1 MFRLHLLLPARTLRR
16 AILPLSA
23 AASILA
29 SCGGGGGGGGPAAS
43 GPSAPSTPPPPPPP
57 CVQTHDRGCVSESDY
72 EALAAEAA
80 VAFTDTASFE
90 NQWGLEAVGADRA
103 YANLQL
109 RFGPDAKPGEGV
121 TVGVLDTGIDSSHPA
136 FEGKSVF
143 GRLLKNARDEDGSD
157 FSHGT
162 AVASVIAG
170 VESPDLRTDA
180 SGVAWGADLAVFA
193 IPLGSSDGTYRP
205 IAVESLRS
213 NADYFA
219 EVFTEILDWRGGPGR
234 IDFLNLSF
242 GIQGVIDNYSEGVLR
257 EPMKPL
263 VEAIAQADSEDKTVF
278 VWAAGNSHGD
288 ECDPALPECVDGKV
302 EAKSVSLLPGLAARF
317 PELKPHTLAVVAI
330 KEDGEITD
338 FSNRCGLAEDYCLAA
353 PGEDVTGAYFGPY
366 QGRDGVRGTVG
377 VRGTSFAAPMVT
389 GGLALMKQFFRDQL
403 PNTNLV
409 ARLLE
414 TADRSGVWA
423 DSADL
428 RPRAPGP
435 RRRHLAGGRTGGRGR
450 FACRWPRSRAA
461 TDEPAA
467 RRRLR
472 QRSGLIA
479 RKSRS
484 RGVRRPG
491 RALLV
496 QFQRPFDAGT
506 GAPPV
511 GAAPGNFNGYPL
523 PVRPTRR
530 RTTSACPCWRPPPR
544 PAAHCRR
551 SI

>member
-1 MFRLHLLLPARTLRR
+1 MRTCNCG
-16 AILPLSA
+16 SA
-23 AASILA
+23 
-29 SCGGGGGGGGPAAS
+29 
-43 GPSAPSTPPPPPPP
+43 
-57 CVQTHDRGCVSESDY
+57 
-72 EALAAEAA
+72 
-80 VAFTDTASFE
+80 
-90 NQWGLEAVGADRA
+90 
-103 YANLQL
+103 
-109 RFGPDAKPGEGV
+109 PDAKPGEGV

-136 FEGKSVF
+136 FEGKRVF

-170 VESPDLRTDA
+170 VEHPDLETDA
-180 SGVAWGADLAVFA
+180 SGVAWGRRPRRLRDTARQQRRDPTGPHSVNGLQSTAEFFAD
-193 IPLGSSDGTYRP
+193 T
-205 IAVESLRS
+205 
-213 NADYFA
+213 
-219 EVFTEILDWRGGPGR
+219 FTEILAWRDGSRR
-234 IDFLNLSF
+234 IDFLNLSLGVQ
-242 GIQGVIDNYSEGVLR
+242 GIIDRYGEEVLR

-263 VEAIAQADSEDKTVF
+263 VEVMTQADSEDKTVF

-317 PELKPHTLAVVAI
+317 PELKENTLAVVAI
-330 KEDGEITD
+330 REDGGNHR
-338 FSNRCGLAEDYCLAA
+338 FLQPLRPRGRLL
-353 PGEDVTGAYFGPY
+353 PGGA
-366 QGRDGVRGTVG
+366 GRGMSGRPISVRTRAWDGVRGTVG

-389 GGLALMKQFFRDQL
+389 GGPRADEAVL
-403 PNTNLV
+403 PRPAPQHKPRRAPSGNGGPER
-409 ARLLE
+409 RLG
-414 TADRSGVWA
+414 RFG
-423 DSADL
+423 DL

-506 GAPPV
+506 GAPSCRS
-511 GAAPGNFNGYPL
+511 GFGNFNGYPL